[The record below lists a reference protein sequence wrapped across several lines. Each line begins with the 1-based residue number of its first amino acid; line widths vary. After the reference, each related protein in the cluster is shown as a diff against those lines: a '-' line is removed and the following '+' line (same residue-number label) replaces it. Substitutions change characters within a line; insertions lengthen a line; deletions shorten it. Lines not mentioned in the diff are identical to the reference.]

1 MIAGKK
7 ISTSSPLLDG
17 TIVVCKVGGMKF
29 TWLLLWLFWAPVV
42 QAQVVDNES
51 SLQTIPDFVTRWLES
66 MGTGSV
72 VAGWAANA
80 VAVLII
86 GLFAYIA
93 NWLAKRF
100 VLQVIDRVVA
110 RTPWEWDNALAHNKV
125 FARLSHL
132 APAAVINVMGRGVFF
147 GNEWLTTL
155 INAAVMVYILIVL
168 LLVISSVI
176 NTIQGYLERK
186 TADQG
191 IPVKGFAQAIKLV
204 VFLIGGI
211 LILSVVFGRS
221 PVYFLS
227 GLGALTAVLLLVFRD
242 ALLGL
247 VAGVMISA
255 NQLVR
260 VGDWIEMP
268 SSGADGDV
276 VDVSLTT
283 VKVRNWDRTITTIPS
298 YDMISKSF
306 KNWRGMYENQGRRI
320 KRPILIDSQTIGFVD
335 PATLERL
342 LKIKRLRP
350 YLESKLKEVE
360 EANRMGDL
368 DMSVL
373 ANGRRLTN
381 LGTFRAYCLAYLR
394 EHPGILQRETML
406 VRQLNPDEHGLPLE
420 IYAFTNVTGWG
431 EYEAIQ
437 SDIFDHLFA
446 IIGEFGLRAYQSPAG
461 SDFQAAFQQ
470 RSAALSGSTSS

>member
-1 MIAGKK
+1 
-7 ISTSSPLLDG
+7 
-17 TIVVCKVGGMKF
+17 MKF
-29 TWLLLWLFWAPVV
+29 CVLLSFFFLAP
-42 QAQVVDNES
+42 AARAAEAGGAG
-51 SLQTIPDFVTRWLES
+51 SLQTIPDFVARWLES
-66 MGTGSV
+66 LGSGTV

-80 VAVLII
+80 VAVVVI
-86 GLFAYIA
+86 GVLAYVA

-100 VLQVIDRVVA
+100 VLQVIDRIVA
-110 RTPWEWDNALAHNKV
+110 RTPWEWDNALARNKV

-132 APAAVINVMGRGVFF
+132 APAAVINVLGRGVFF
-147 GNEWLTTL
+147 GHELVTTL
-155 INAAVMVYILIVL
+155 IHAAVMVYILVVL
-168 LLVISSVI
+168 LLVISAVI
-176 NTIQGYLERK
+176 NTIQSYLEHK

-204 VFLIGGI
+204 VFLVGGI

-306 KNWRGMYENQGRRI
+306 KNWRGMYENNGRRI
-320 KRPILIDSQTIGFVD
+320 KRPVLIDLQTIGFVD
-335 PATLERL
+335 PAMLERL
-342 LKIKRLRP
+342 MKIKRLRP
-350 YLESKLKEVE
+350 YLEDKLRDVE
-360 EANRMGDL
+360 EANREENLDL
-368 DMSVL
+368 SVL

-420 IYAFTNVTGWG
+420 IYAFTNVTAWSD
-431 EYEAIQ
+431 YEAIQ

-461 SDFQAAFQQ
+461 QDF
-470 RSAALSGSTSS
+470 RSAFHRNHEEQSVI